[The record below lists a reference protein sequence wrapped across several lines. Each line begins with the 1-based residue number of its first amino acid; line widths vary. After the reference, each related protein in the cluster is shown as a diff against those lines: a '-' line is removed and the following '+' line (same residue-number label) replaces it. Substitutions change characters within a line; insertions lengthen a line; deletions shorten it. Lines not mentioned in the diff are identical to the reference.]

1 MNSSKFNDSK
11 TLGDFISQSL
21 PQDLKVKGVKKVIL
35 VASAKGG
42 VGKSSIA
49 TNLAIFLAN
58 KSLKT
63 ALVDADIYGP
73 SIAHLL
79 DCDTKPFIENNLI
92 IPLIKHNLKFM
103 SIANLID
110 KNQAG
115 IWRGPMVSK
124 ILHQLI
130 KQVNWQFDN
139 QEVDAMIIDMPPGTG
154 DIYLSMAEK
163 FAVDGVVLVS
173 TPQSIASIDLIKSID
188 CFKKLKI
195 EIWGLIQNMAYLIID
210 NKKNYLFGQD
220 GAKKIADSYNIDFLG
235 DIEILPEIS
244 QACENKI
251 PLLTNSQY
259 QNKNILAVFDKIY
272 KKFKE

>member
-11 TLGDFISQSL
+11 TLGDFISQSS
-21 PQDLKVKGVKKVIL
+21 PQDLRVKGVKKIIL
-35 VASAKGG
+35 VASTKGG

-79 DCDTKPFIENNLI
+79 DCDTKPLIENNLI

-139 QEVDAMIIDMPPGTG
+139 QEVDAMIVDMPPGTG

-163 FAVDGVVLVS
+163 FAVDGAILVS

-188 CFKKLKI
+188 CFRKLKI
-195 EIWGLIQNMAYLIID
+195 EIWGLIQNMAYLMVD

-220 GAKKIADSYNIDFLG
+220 GAKKIADSFDINFLG